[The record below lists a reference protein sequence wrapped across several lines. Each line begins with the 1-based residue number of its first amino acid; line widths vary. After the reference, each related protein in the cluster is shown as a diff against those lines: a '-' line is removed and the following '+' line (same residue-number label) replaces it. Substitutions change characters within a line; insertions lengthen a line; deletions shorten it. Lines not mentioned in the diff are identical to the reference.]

1 MPRRYPP
8 RRLELD
14 RLVHFDGRCRGG
26 PHYCGAQEVGNVT
39 TTAENRT
46 GSAGGPGDDP
56 VIDELRAWLQDNW
69 DPDLT
74 VGDWW
79 GRLGLAGWAAP
90 YLPANAYGRD
100 LSRADA
106 VRVEQEI
113 ASFGALGAPAG
124 LGLLLAAPTIA
135 THGTQ
140 AQIDRYVKGIVTG
153 QDSWCQL
160 FSEPQ
165 AGSDLAGLQTR
176 AVADGDEWV
185 VNGQKVWT
193 SGGQVADLGMLLAR
207 TDPDAPKHR
216 GISYFA
222 IDMHQPGMDIR
233 PLREMTGRALFNEV
247 FISDARVADDAR
259 IGDRGEGWRVANT
272 TLAFERAGLGAGGGS
287 AAGGSGAMPGTV
299 MGHLPMRAGDFVGTR
314 RRGSNAAG
322 PGSVGGGAMMLTELA
337 RTRGVLDDPVT
348 RQALIRLY
356 ILGELGRFN
365 AARVKAAKIAGKDI
379 PGMPNIAKLS
389 MSEMM
394 RLLRDVGLR
403 IAGPYGMLHAY
414 VDEERPGLVEATGM
428 PALPGVTEMALFAQ
442 APAIYG
448 GTDQVQRNIIGER
461 VLGLP
466 KEPGPDRDTP
476 FSQLPKNA

>member
-1 MPRRYPP
+1 M
-8 RRLELD
+8 
-14 RLVHFDGRCRGG
+14 
-26 PHYCGAQEVGNVT
+26 T
-39 TTAENRT
+39 TTAENRA
-46 GSAGGPGDDP
+46 SRDADDP
-56 VIDELRAWLQDNW
+56 TVGELRAWLQDNW

-74 VGDWW
+74 VGEWW
-79 GRLGLAGWAAP
+79 ERLGLAGWAAP
-90 YLPANAYGRD
+90 SLPANAYGRD

-113 ASFGALGAPAG
+113 ADFGALGAPGG

-135 THGTQ
+135 THGSQ

-176 AVADGDEWV
+176 AVADGDEWI

-193 SGGQVADLGMLLAR
+193 SGGQIADYGMLIAR

-216 GISYFA
+216 GITYFA
-222 IDMHQPGMDIR
+222 LHMHQPGVEVR

-247 FISDARVADDAR
+247 FLSDARVADDAR
-259 IGDRGEGWRVANT
+259 IGDLGDGWRVANT
-272 TLAFERAGLGAGGGS
+272 TLAFERAGLGSGGGN
-287 AAGGSGAMPGTV
+287 AAGGSGASPGTV
-299 MGHLPMRAGDFVGTR
+299 MGHLGLRAGDFVGTR
-314 RRGSNAAG
+314 RRGSNASG
-322 PGSVGGGAMMLTELA
+322 PGSSAGGAAMLQQLA
-337 RTRGVLDDPVT
+337 RQRGLDHDP
-348 RQALIRLY
+348 LIRQDLVKLY

-365 AARVKAAKIAGKDI
+365 AARVKAARQAGRDI

-403 IAGPYGMLHAY
+403 LAGPYGMLHAY
-414 VDEERPGLVEATGM
+414 DDEGRAKLAEITGLPMLA
-428 PALPGVTEMALFAQ
+428 GVTETALFAQ
-442 APAIYG
+442 APSIYG

-466 KEPGPDRDTP
+466 KEPGPERDTP